1 MNTQIIND
9 RTLLVKEFL
18 ENILEKYKHYPEPTT
33 HKYRWVKHDLSGE
46 NLTELSEEIK
56 QLDDVLL
63 NASWLLNNLKEEI
76 RHTISDN
83 KRDEERAIRD
93 KARAEEL
100 AKEEVKQERKRQ
112 HKRMVAR
119 FNPARL
125 IELPEIIVDEI
136 ATYLSTKQ
144 EVKRWK
150 RTWFNGGYNDEYCP
164 AFKWTY
170 EWGNARQC
178 AINLKWQNDYL
189 EQAVLTLTRM
199 GVPDLKL
206 MFKKFKCLGL
216 QGTKQQLVEQL
227 IHTVSKIGKIPTQ
240 FGTTDSGCC
249 DVKPHRIACLTLL
262 MAGRKLAEQKN
273 KGCVLVKEDKEK
285 NADAKRG
292 WMYIDERTK
301 LDADRYNH

>member
-1 MNTQIIND
+1 MNTQIINANKKSKKSKPKVIFIIVD
-9 RTLLVKEFL
+9 E
-18 ENILEKYKHYPEPTT
+18 Y
-33 HKYRWVKHDLSGE
+33 D
-46 NLTELSEEIK
+46 SE
-56 QLDDVLL
+56 VV
-63 NASWLLNNLKEEI
+63 
-76 RHTISDN
+76 T
-83 KRDEERAIRD
+83 
-93 KARAEEL
+93 
-100 AKEEVKQERKRQ
+100 
-112 HKRMVAR
+112 R

-164 AFKWTY
+164 AFKWTH

-189 EQAVLTLTRM
+189 EPAVLTLTRM
-199 GVPDLKL
+199 SVPDLKI

-216 QGTKQQLVEQL
+216 QGNKQELVEQL
-227 IHTVSKIGKIPTQ
+227 IHTVCKLGKIP
-240 FGTTDSGCC
+240 CC

-285 NADAKRG
+285 NMNMNRERRRYIDYKRG
-292 WMYIDERTK
+292 WKYINERTK
-301 LDADRYNH
+301 LDADRWND